1 MARDLFLL
9 NRSRIIPNIY
19 QENRWLQFN
28 PDIGDR
34 AKTLDLTYT
43 QLRAT
48 SPIHVEYLQNM
59 GVTAT
64 LTLSVVI
71 ENELWGLI
79 ACHHYSPK
87 FVPYEIRKTGELIAN
102 TFAQR
107 IVEINKREYNKKAD
121 YFRELEVDFL
131 TTIGINSD
139 ISLQLLDSKY
149 DLKELCNAD
158 GYAVIAED
166 MDIRSDGIV
175 PNDDTLVE
183 VKNWLQSSK
192 LTRFFT
198 TDHLAEQ
205 VPHLKIPGEVGGM
218 VAICINPNEESFIL
232 WFKKSQIHSYS
243 WGGDPNQPYEVD
255 HLQNGQ
261 IRLSPRKSFEKWEEQ
276 VQTKS
281 NPWDKIELDM
291 AERIREGLLKKEV
304 ERKVMRSKSM
314 EEDFEQLT
322 FVASHDLQ
330 EPLRTVTNYLEL
342 LSEEAD
348 QDEQSSFKKYLAETN
363 LAADRMKLL
372 VRGILDYSRLGQDNK
387 AEWISIQEVLDGL
400 MIDMKMQISESEAD
414 IYYDNLPSIKG
425 DLIEIRQLFQNL
437 VSNAIKYRKKT
448 DTPQVH
454 IQAKKLGNRWN
465 FSVRDNGIGIE
476 AKYHDKIFQLFK
488 RLHGIHEYS
497 GTGIGLAQCKKIMD
511 GMDGKIWVSSEVG
524 IGSTFSFSLHE
535 SIIKPHD

>member
-437 VSNAIKYRKKT
+437 ISNAIKYRKKT